1 VVAAVEG
8 VEPLS
13 EADEPMEQDG
23 RVRRAEAACA
33 ERGLKLTPARRRALE
48 ILVAAGRP
56 LGAYD
61 VLAQLQRDG
70 VAQQPPAAYRA
81 LDFLTAHGFAHK
93 LRTRNAYVACEHP
106 GAAHEAAFV
115 VCRRCGRV
123 VETALAP
130 ERATLARLV
139 AGSGFTVEQVV
150 VEAQGLCPDCRTA
163 GTA

>member
-1 VVAAVEG
+1 M
-8 VEPLS
+8 S
-13 EADEPMEQDG
+13 EADEPMEPDERMRQ
-23 RVRRAEAACA
+23 AEAACA
-33 ERGLKLTPARRRALE
+33 ERGLNLTPPRRRALE
-48 ILVAAGRP
+48 ILIAAGQP

-93 LRTRNAYVACEHP
+93 LRTRNAYVACDHP
-106 GAAHEAAFV
+106 GETHEAAFV

-130 ERATLARLV
+130 ERAALARLV
-139 AGSGFTVEQVV
+139 AGSGFTVEHLV